1 MVCERSIADLQG
13 TIADLRERQ
22 AENVDRYDRQ
32 FGTGNTDLPDDG
44 EFRAL
49 PFLVAPVTGGDDGV
63 RPLPNR
69 PGAVPPVT
77 SINPR
82 VFDHDGTLFPRLVAG
97 ETYDLVCHL
106 RNGGDMDLPPLAVE
120 FFTVG
125 VRGEATLDRPPGVEG
140 SGADI
145 RAAADDAT
153 ITGTTTL
160 PPGTEFVATTS
171 RGRRSTRTTVTVG
184 PYRTFSIER
193 EFPVYDP
200 GDRVSIVLK
209 ESPDPTAR
217 TLDKAIIDLVDGP
230 VDDRR
235 PMDLSVPTSAAT
247 FVGRQRVRVP
257 SGRTA
262 TARQSFTAPARN
274 GVAHTAVY
282 ARAYALSPLDAPDT
296 WGTLDPMADRHVA
309 RSEVYWA

>member
-1 MVCERSIADLQG
+1 MVCERAIADLQG
-13 TIADLRERQ
+13 AIGDLRERQ
-22 AENVDRYDRQ
+22 AANAERYDRQ
-32 FGTGNTDLPDDG
+32 FGTGDSGLPDEG

-49 PFLVAPVTGGDDGV
+49 PFLVAPVSGGDAGV

-69 PGAVPPVT
+69 PEATPPVR

-82 VFDHDGTLFPRLVAG
+82 VFGPDGTLFPAVVPG

-106 RNGGDMDLPPLAVE
+106 RNDGDMDLPPLAVE
-120 FFTVG
+120 FFVDH
-125 VRGEATLDRPPGVEG
+125 VRGEVTLDRPPGVEG
-140 SGADI
+140 AGAGI
-145 RAAADDAT
+145 RAAADDAV

-184 PYRTFSIER
+184 PYRTFTVER
-193 EFPVYDP
+193 RFPVYDP
-200 GDRVSIVLK
+200 GDQVSIVLK
-209 ESPDPTAR
+209 ESLDRTAR
-217 TLDKAIIDLVDGP
+217 TLDKAIVDLVAGP

-235 PMDLSVPTSAAT
+235 PMDLSAGTSAAT

-257 SGRTA
+257 SGRRATA
-262 TARQSFTAPARN
+262 TVPFTAPSLS
-274 GVAHTAVY
+274 GVGHTAVY
-282 ARAYALSPLDAPDT
+282 ARAYSLSPLDAPDA
-296 WGTLDPMADRHVA
+296 WGTLDPMVDRQVA